1 MIFCL
6 RKKTQF
12 ERKYPSVNIQG
23 NFERGGLMIFILA
36 WLNGNPRLVKW
47 PSTLHTGRGR
57 ESSYQLWKGN
67 HWIQTPNLPTPIS
80 FFFFPRAQKLSR
92 SSACWYRGV
101 PAWEQTDWPIP
112 ATCLAMC
119 QRAHG
124 GICVLKGGK
133 AQAETWVHLITT
145 LSPAMLKLA
154 LHIRLRTRRFPK
166 KGMERLRYPCIFCLL
181 QKTDDKH
188 NDLFKAVLL
197 GGGVGNRDR
206 AGCGTQQRREMAF

>member
-1 MIFCL
+1 METHGWSNGQARC
-6 RKKTQF
+6 TQ
-12 ERKYPSVNIQG
+12 EGVGS
-23 NFERGGLMIFILA
+23 
-36 WLNGNPRLVKW
+36 
-47 PSTLHTGRGR
+47 
-57 ESSYQLWKGN
+57 
-67 HWIQTPNLPTPIS
+67 LPTSSERETIEFKHQTFLLPFP
-80 FFFFPRAQKLSR
+80 FFFFPRAQKLSW

-101 PAWEQTDWPIP
+101 PAWEQTDRPIP

-133 AQAETWVHLITT
+133 PQAETWVHLITT
-145 LSPAMLKLA
+145 LSPATLKLA
-154 LHIRLRTRRFPK
+154 LHIRLRTRCFPK